1 MKATTALLAM
11 LLCICLLTPLSA
23 QDDTKGQLW
32 YCYEE
37 TVKPGEESVYKELSK
52 ELLELCKQNNFPFPI
67 YTWTPA
73 EFKYQ
78 LWSPINTLND
88 IEKIEDAWNKITESW
103 GQEKYA
109 TFNKTKVKNTS
120 YTSRGRDDLHYM
132 PENPR
137 IKMEDVNYSVWQEIL
152 FIPEK
157 VKEAEELMKEMFK
170 LISVKNYDDPMYIYQ
185 AGLGYETPM
194 FIAVTNALSEKDY
207 HAQQE
212 KMGEVFT
219 EDELKE
225 ITDLNSKVI
234 ACTQT
239 IKAKR
244 MWRVKDLDYVPD

>member
-1 MKATTALLAM
+1 M
-11 LLCICLLTPLSA
+11 LLCFCLLSPLSA
-23 QDDTKGQLW
+23 QEEKKGQLW

-37 TVKPGEESVYKELSK
+37 TVKPGEVKVYMDLSK
-52 ELLELCKQNNFPFPI
+52 EMLELCKQNNFPFPI
-67 YTWTPA
+67 YTWTPG

-88 IEKIEDAWNKITESW
+88 IDKIEDAWNKITEKL

-109 TFNKTKVKNTS
+109 TFNKTKVKNT
-120 YTSRGRDDLHYM
+120 TFTCRGRLDLHYQ

-137 IKMEDVNYSVWQEIL
+137 YTTDDVSFGVWQEIL

-170 LISVKNYDDPMYIYQ
+170 LIGAKNYDDPMYIYQ

-207 HAQQE
+207 NAQQE

-225 ITDLNSKVI
+225 ITELNSKVI

-239 IKAKR
+239 VKVKR
-244 MWRVKDLDYVPD
+244 LWLLNDLKYEPDN